1 LHTSAAK
8 TITTAQHDLRIS
20 FILTFAR
27 PVLTDILA
35 TGLNRMKPIYYGS
48 RNFPG

>member
-1 LHTSAAK
+1 LHTPAAR

-27 PVLTDILA
+27 PVLADILA
-35 TGLNRMKPIYYGS
+35 TRLNRTKRIYYGF
-48 RNFPG
+48 RNFLS